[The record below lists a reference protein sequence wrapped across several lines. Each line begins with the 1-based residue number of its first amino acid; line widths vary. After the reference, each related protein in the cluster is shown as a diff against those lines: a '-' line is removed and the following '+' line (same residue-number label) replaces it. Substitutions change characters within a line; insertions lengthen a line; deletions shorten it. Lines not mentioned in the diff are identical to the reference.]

1 MKGSFKTMD
10 AKSRMINRNLIG
22 VPEKQPRREKAILK
36 KTKAKNF
43 QELIYRH
50 EGTNS
55 RNTTY
60 FKQDK

>member
-1 MKGSFKTMD
+1 MKGSFKTMGD
-10 AKSRMINRNLIG
+10 KSRKVNRDLIG

-55 RNTTY
+55 RNTTC
-60 FKQDK
+60 FKKGK